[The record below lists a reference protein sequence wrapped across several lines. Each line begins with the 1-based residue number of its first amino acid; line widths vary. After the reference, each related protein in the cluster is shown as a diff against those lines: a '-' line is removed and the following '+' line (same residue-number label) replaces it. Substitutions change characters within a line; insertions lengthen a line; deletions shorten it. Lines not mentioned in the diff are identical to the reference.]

1 MARTELPRCCDGVM
15 TPIVYGYPSESMF
28 EAADRGDIQLGGC
41 VIGDDMPMYK
51 PRGKARSMENRLYN
65 RVVSSMRM
73 PVEHAIGRLK
83 WWRAMT
89 QWRRPAD
96 RFDHGGRAIA
106 VLTSLI

>member
-1 MARTELPRCCDGVM
+1 
-15 TPIVYGYPSESMF
+15 
-28 EAADRGDIQLGGC
+28 
-41 VIGDDMPMYK
+41 
-51 PRGKARSMENRLYN
+51 MENRLYN

-106 VLTSLI
+106 VLTSLL